1 MSYLLFG
8 LVYFSYFRNNYFN
21 YQIFQNIS
29 ILTFVITYKPLSYV
43 MAEVK
48 HIPSMIHAPPGPP
61 ATLLQVRKFYEMIL
75 KKNLLAVFF

>member
-1 MSYLLFG
+1 MSNLLFG

-21 YQIFQNIS
+21 HQIFQNIS

-48 HIPSMIHAPPGPP
+48 HIPSTVNAPP
-61 ATLLQVRKFYEMIL
+61 AILLQVRKFYEVIFCF
-75 KKNLLAVFF
+75 KFYLLIF